1 MMSTLNS
8 KIEQFFYLAVDTMR
22 EHKDEILHEWTQMN
36 FRFQNKQ
43 GPLYS
48 LLLQDSV
55 INQYAQ
61 IVSMLKKHI
70 FEVKEINRYKM
81 FTDLQSEW
89 NKTFP
94 EGMDHHAFIIIFTF
108 LEKAA
113 HEKIPKI
120 HQKHQAIQ
128 YFFSELIMKLLGSSF
143 YPLAKADIHEYLM
156 QEYLHQLLQY
166 IPLNWIARIHRQE
179 KKYRVKEFLLNEELL
194 KVDSSWIDMIR
205 TLEADTIDFLE
216 KAVFRL
222 LHSEDVSS
230 KDKKVLMANIE
241 DEAILFCANKEDDPV
256 ISRMI
261 RLLCH
266 MFKINESVTLSK
278 MNESNWKD
286 AVIFFDEWLMSAK
299 TFEETVERIG
309 SGFVKYLPF
318 ERCAVFSYIQEKQVM
333 AGLFGYAVDDQ
344 EIKKIEESIY
354 DIPPVM
360 ETVVTSQP
368 VYVEDASSSF
378 PKKYVQQFQLESLV
392 IAPLYAVTK
401 DLVLGGV
408 ILDQGEGKQFK
419 IDGETVTALLKMCQ
433 HAGEHLL
440 KYWHEPERSTSFSY
454 SQLSAREKEVLKLI
468 ASGYSI
474 KEVAAQLYLS
484 EYTVRDY
491 VASAIKKLES
501 KNRAHAIAKAIKY
514 NII

>member
-22 EHKDEILHEWTQMN
+22 ENKDEILHEWRQMN
-36 FRFQNKQ
+36 FQLQNKQ

-55 INQYAQ
+55 IHQYAQ

-70 FEVKEINRYKM
+70 FKAEEINRYKM
-81 FTDLQSEW
+81 LTDLKSEW

-94 EGMDHHAFIIIFTF
+94 KGIDHHAFIIIFMF
-108 LEKAA
+108 LEKVV

-120 HQKHQAIQ
+120 YQKHQAIQ
-128 YFFSELIMKLLGSSF
+128 YFFSELMMKLIGSSF
-143 YPLAKADIHEYLM
+143 YPLAEVDLHEC
-156 QEYLHQLLQY
+156 LHQLLQY
-166 IPLNWIARIHRQE
+166 IPLHWIARIHRQE
-179 KKYRVKEFLLNEELL
+179 KKYRVKEFWLNEELQQ
-194 KVDSSWIDMIR
+194 VNSSWIDMIR
-205 TLEADTIDFLE
+205 ILEADTVDFLE
-216 KAVFRL
+216 KAIFRL
-222 LHSEDVSS
+222 LHSEEVSL
-230 KDKKVLMANIE
+230 KDKKIWMANID
-241 DEAILFCANKEDDPV
+241 DEAILFCANKESYPSV
-256 ISRMI
+256 SLMI
-261 RLLCH
+261 HLFSH
-266 MFKINESVTLSK
+266 MFKINESVARSK

-299 TFEETVERIG
+299 TFEETVEKIA

-354 DIPPVM
+354 DIPPVL

-378 PKKYVQQFQLESLV
+378 PKKYVQQFHLESLV

-401 DLVLGGV
+401 GLVLGGV

-433 HAGEHLL
+433 HAGEYLL
-440 KYWHEPERSTSFSY
+440 KYWHEPEGPLSFSY

-474 KEVAAQLYLS
+474 KEAAAQLYLS

-501 KNRAHAIAKAIKY
+501 KNRSHAIAKAIKY